1 MVANELM
8 HVNMLICYWK
18 VNIVLPL
25 SSLRK
30 TSPQPTLQA
39 AEDV

>member
-1 MVANELM
+1 MATKGLM

-18 VNIVLPL
+18 VNTALPI

-30 TSPQPTLQA
+30 MSLQPTFQVA
-39 AEDV
+39 DNG